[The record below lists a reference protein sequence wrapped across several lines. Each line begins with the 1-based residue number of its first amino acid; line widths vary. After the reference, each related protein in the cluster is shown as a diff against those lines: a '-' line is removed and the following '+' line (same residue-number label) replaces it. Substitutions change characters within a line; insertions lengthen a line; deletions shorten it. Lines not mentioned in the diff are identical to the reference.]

1 MEVDALL
8 VRSCLYLM
16 TFDDLMECVININTE
31 LLDMLNVFLD
41 KAPSDIT
48 ASTVTVSRNPSWKQ
62 NILVWLWIN

>member
-1 MEVDALL
+1 MNAVKNNGHLIEVDALL

-31 LLDMLNVFLD
+31 LLDMLNVFLN

-48 ASTVTVSRNPSWKQ
+48 ASTVTVSRSPS
-62 NILVWLWIN
+62 